1 MSKVYCNS
9 REEWLAERM
18 NSIGGSDI
26 ACIMGHGYKSALELW
41 REKTGQKESPDLS
54 DNERVQMGVAC
65 EPPLRHLFI
74 SLHPELDWDYEA
86 DVLYRSDD
94 PSYYFAHYSP
104 DGLLEEKETG
114 RLGILEIKTA
124 TCLSRAD
131 WSRWQNRVP
140 DNYFE
145 QVLWGM
151 FVLDRDFA
159 DIFALLKNADADF
172 ELRTYHFERSDSIDY
187 IEEMKRSAREFWQTV
202 ERKSVPSIKL
212 SL

>member
-9 REEWLAERM
+9 REEWLKEREH
-18 NSIGGSDI
+18 SIGGSDI
-26 ACIMGHGYKSALELW
+26 ACIMGHGYKTTLELW

-54 DNERVQMGVAC
+54 DNERIQMGVAC
-65 EPPLRHLFI
+65 EPILRQLY
-74 SLHPELDWDYEA
+74 EATRKDMAVDYEH
-86 DVLYRSDD
+86 DVLYRPDD
-94 PSYYFAHYSP
+94 PEWNFAHYSP
-104 DGLLEEKETG
+104 DGVLEEKETG

-131 WSRWQNRVP
+131 WSRWQNRIP

-145 QVLWGM
+145 QILWGM
-151 FVLDRDFA
+151 FVMDREFA
-159 DIFALLKNADADF
+159 DVFALLKNAEGDY

-187 IEEMKRSAREFWQTV
+187 IEEMKRRAREFWQTV
-202 ERKSVPSIKL
+202 ERKSVPTIKL